1 MLKIN
6 LLPVRQL
13 KKRAKARRQLFG
25 MSFLFLLVLALLGVT
40 ALLQAQKISSLKTDI
55 AALTKEKDSYGP
67 TLKRIEK
74 LKKDTQELVRRTE
87 IINKLKV
94 DSSLTVRT
102 LDEVANRI
110 DNERMWLQSLHQ
122 QNSSLSLSG
131 VALDNQTVA
140 EFMDNLKES
149 PFVQSVELANSS
161 LKVVSGRNLK
171 TFQLNSAVSQPPIQ
185 QPETPDENAK

>member
-13 KKRAKARRQLFG
+13 KKRAKAKKQLFG
-25 MSFLFLLVLALLGVT
+25 MFFLFLAVLCLLGVT
-40 ALLQAQKISSLKTDI
+40 GLLQAQKISSLQADL
-55 AALTKEKDSYGP
+55 AALKKEKDSYAP
-67 TLKRIEK
+67 TLARIDK
-74 LKKDTQELVRRTE
+74 PKKDKEELARKTE
-87 IINKLKV
+87 IIKKLKE

-110 DNERMWLQSLHQ
+110 DNERMWLDSLQQ
-122 QNSSLSLSG
+122 QNASLRLSG

-140 EFMDNLKES
+140 QFMDNLKDS
-149 PFVQSVELANSS
+149 PFVQDVDLASSS

-171 TFQLNSAVSQPPIQ
+171 TFQLNGTVSQPIKQ
-185 QPETPDENAK
+185 QPDTSSESAK

>member
-55 AALTKEKDSYGP
+55 AALTKEKNSYGP

-74 LKKDTQELVRRTE
+74 LKQDTQELVRRTE

-140 EFMDNLKES
+140 EFMDNLVES

-171 TFQLNSAVSQPPIQ
+171 TFQLNSAVSQPVTQ

>member
-55 AALTKEKDSYGP
+55 AALTKEKNSYGP

-74 LKKDTQELVRRTE
+74 LKQDTQELVRRTE

-122 QNSSLSLSG
+122 QNSSLSLAG

-140 EFMDNLKES
+140 EFMDNLMES
-149 PFVQSVELANSS
+149 PFVRSVELANSS

-171 TFQLNSAVSQPPIQ
+171 TFQLNSAVSQPPKQ